1 MITPTS
7 IADWMLLGGSLATL
21 TALAL
26 VGHRWTLREEAR
38 SAPTPAPAHPALVP
52 IPIRSRE
59 RV

>member
-7 IADWMLLGGSLATL
+7 IADWMLLAGSLATL
-21 TALAL
+21 IAIAL

>member
-7 IADWMLLGGSLATL
+7 LADWMLLGGSLATL
-21 TALAL
+21 TALAV

-38 SAPTPAPAHPALVP
+38 SAPTLAPARPALLPVP
-52 IPIRSRE
+52 TRSRE

>member
-7 IADWMLLGGSLATL
+7 IADWMLLAGSLATL
-21 TALAL
+21 IAIAL

-38 SAPTPAPAHPALVP
+38 TGPTTAPVQPALIHVP
-52 IPIRSRE
+52 VRSRE

>member
-1 MITPTS
+1 MIAPIS
-7 IADWMLLGGSLATL
+7 IADWMLLSGSLATL

-38 SAPTPAPAHPALVP
+38 SAPTPAPAHPAPDP
-52 IPIRSRE
+52 IPTRSQE